1 MKRNKYLELQNS
13 HYLLISHNFLHHKSA
28 SKFLARN
35 FRSLK
40 ICSTRTAVLRKAS
53 QIMQFRNSKASKGS
67 SLVETLIYAAILGMV
82 AIFTTDSILA
92 MMNSYSHVKVSRN
105 LNASISVA
113 MDRMTNEIRM
123 ANNIDDAGS
132 AFATSSGKLKLN
144 TIDSA
149 GVPTTV
155 EFFLT
160 GNAVFVKDSFGL
172 TEALTSSSTE
182 ITNFNF
188 NKITISG
195 VGASKAVKLNLT
207 AKAKNGR
214 MEKTENFYNTTI
226 LRGSY

>member
-1 MKRNKYLELQNS
+1 MKKNNLPRV
-13 HYLLISHNFLHHKSA
+13 
-28 SKFLARN
+28 
-35 FRSLK
+35 
-40 ICSTRTAVLRKAS
+40 VLGNR
-53 QIMQFRNSKASKGS
+53 GS

-82 AIFTTDSILA
+82 AVFTTDSILV
-92 MMNSYSHVKVSRN
+92 MMNSYSRVKVSRN
-105 LNASISVA
+105 LNASVSVA

-132 AFATSSGKLKLN
+132 IFATSSGKLKLN
-144 TIDSA
+144 TTDLVGS
-149 GVPTTV
+149 PTTV
-155 EFFLT
+155 EFFLS
-160 GNAVFVKDSFGL
+160 GKAIFVKDGYGL

-182 ITNFNF
+182 IANLNF

-195 VGASKAVKLNLT
+195 DGASKAMKINLT